1 MQDVVATWPH
11 LTRFGPSAKVLVPP
25 FCVAFSGS
33 PLDARDTVDQSA
45 ALARDEKSGPLLARE
60 GNFAL
65 ATMKSVCV
73 YCGSRTGN
81 DPTHRALAQELGTI
95 MGQRGILLVYG
106 GGRVGLMGVVA
117 DAVLAAGGDV
127 EGVIPEAL
135 HASEVGHDG
144 VGTLHIVGGMS
155 ERKAK
160 MFALAD
166 GFVALP
172 GGTGT
177 LDEVIDILTWRQLN
191 FHTKPL
197 VLVDQNYWTPFI
209 DLMSHTDAQGFGH
222 GDSSTLYS
230 VVDTAAE
237 ALPALE
243 AAPPGTTT
251 APIETF

>member
-1 MQDVVATWPH
+1 
-11 LTRFGPSAKVLVPP
+11 
-25 FCVAFSGS
+25 
-33 PLDARDTVDQSA
+33 
-45 ALARDEKSGPLLARE
+45 
-60 GNFAL
+60 
-65 ATMKSVCV
+65 MKSVCV

-106 GGRVGLMGVVA
+106 GGRFGLMGVVA

-135 HASEVGHDG
+135 HASEVSHDR
-144 VGTLHIVGGMS
+144 VGTLHIVGSMS

-197 VLVDQNYWTPFI
+197 VLVDQTYWTPFI
-209 DLMSHTDAQGFGH
+209 DLMSHTDDQGFGH

-230 VVDTAAE
+230 VVNKAAG
-237 ALPALE
+237 AIPTLE
-243 AAPPGTTT
+243 AAPPGATT
-251 APIETF
+251 APIESL

>member
-1 MQDVVATWPH
+1 
-11 LTRFGPSAKVLVPP
+11 
-25 FCVAFSGS
+25 
-33 PLDARDTVDQSA
+33 
-45 ALARDEKSGPLLARE
+45 
-60 GNFAL
+60 
-65 ATMKSVCV
+65 MKSVCV
-73 YCGSRTGN
+73 YCGSRAGD
-81 DPTHRALAQELGTI
+81 DPAHRVLAQKLGTI
-95 MGQRGILLVYG
+95 LGQRDILLVYG

-117 DAVLAAGGDV
+117 DAVLAAGGNV

-144 VGTLHIVGGMS
+144 VGTLHIVGSMS

-191 FHTKPL
+191 FHSKPL
-197 VLVDQNYWTPFI
+197 VLVDQAYWTPFI
-209 DLMSHTDAQGFGH
+209 NLMAHTDAKGFGH
-222 GDSSTLYS
+222 GDSSEQYS
-230 VVDTAAE
+230 VVDTATA
-237 ALPALE
+237 ALTALE

-251 APIETF
+251 APLDSF

>member
-1 MQDVVATWPH
+1 MQDVVGTWRH
-11 LTRFGPSAKVLVPP
+11 LTRFAPRTKVLVTL
-25 FCVAFSGS
+25 FTHILVDRAGREGHSSSQCRAGTKSGS
-33 PLDARDTVDQSA
+33 G
-45 ALARDEKSGPLLARE
+45 ALAPE
-60 GNFAL
+60 GKFDL

-73 YCGSRTGN
+73 YCGSRTGD
-81 DPTHRALAQELGTI
+81 DPAHRALAEELGTI
-95 MGQRGILLVYG
+95 LGQRGILLVYG

-144 VGTLHIVGGMS
+144 VGTLHIVDSMS

-177 LDEVIDILTWRQLN
+177 LDEVIDILTWRQLK

-197 VLVDQNYWTPFI
+197 VLLDQAYWTPFI
-209 DLMSHTDAQGFGH
+209 DLLAHTDAKGFGH
-222 GDSSTLYS
+222 GESSEQYS
-230 VVDTAAE
+230 VVDTANA
-237 ALPALE
+237 ALTTLE
-243 AAPPGTTT
+243 AAPPGITKV
-251 APIETF
+251 PLDSL